1 MFKTIS
7 ICTALVVLGTGVVNA
22 QQQQATLQSVG
33 LPGTGLDIIVATP
46 KSPATTLDLAMSPD
60 ALVINLFD
68 GKLALALNSENE
80 MLNAWD
86 VLRRPGCAFQSQGKD
101 GTVQPISVY
110 VVPNYTVPAT
120 IRTAS
125 LVAPQ
130 SEPIMRKVV
139 SITRSLG
146 SGVRAERI
154 DVTAVLMPVYKM
166 PQTMYVQAEYRT
178 LAVVPRFGV
187 RKVSTPN
194 VAYGAASQRNQGRLF
209 PQRLCVLSR
218 IIPQTGASMPSMH
231 RATRRMVPAM
241 PTEMPATSV

>member
-1 MFKTIS
+1 MEDAMFKTIS

-60 ALVINLFD
+60 ALVINLFG

-130 SEPIMRKVV
+130 SEPIMRKVGV
-139 SITRSLG
+139 PG
-146 SGVRAERI
+146 SDF
-154 DVTAVLMPVYKM
+154 DVVFAMTKTPVVVD
-166 PQTMYVQAEYRT
+166 TSDRLDS
-178 LAVVPRFGV
+178 LAVYSVGSELAMATEGDVERMFKDVGLSQLPVCAFEVEHKG
-187 RKVSTPN
+187 SNPPQS
-194 VAYGAASQRNQGRLF
+194 ASIYIF
-209 PQRLCVLSR
+209 PKL
-218 IIPQTGASMPSMH
+218 
-231 RATRRMVPAM
+231 
-241 PTEMPATSV
+241 